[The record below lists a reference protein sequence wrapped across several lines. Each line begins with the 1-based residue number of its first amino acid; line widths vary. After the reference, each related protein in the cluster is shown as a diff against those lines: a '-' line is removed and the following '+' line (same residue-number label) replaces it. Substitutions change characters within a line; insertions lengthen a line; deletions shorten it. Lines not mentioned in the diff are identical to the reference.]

1 MNAIHDICFDILPDA
16 VRLVQEMLLAR
27 ELIGIVE
34 AHHGLRLRPP
44 VLFRIDHYALGI
56 GFVEKAA
63 DSKGVMIDPLAPT
76 SAFSDRS
83 LRPWNRLRRKG
94 CRPGRDLPH
103 RRSGPCGGPAYERD
117 RSAPRRPA
125 RRRLPG
131 STSYPRYRDRK
142 RRDW

>member
-63 DSKGVMIDPLAPT
+63 VLVETFLIDGLGHAEGQLT
-76 SAFSDRS
+76 SAIDQRS
-83 LRPWNRLRRKG
+83 EE
-94 CRPGRDLPH
+94 H
-103 RRSGPCGGPAYERD
+103 
-117 RSAPRRPA
+117 
-125 RRRLPG
+125 
-131 STSYPRYRDRK
+131 TSEPQSL
-142 RRDW
+142 